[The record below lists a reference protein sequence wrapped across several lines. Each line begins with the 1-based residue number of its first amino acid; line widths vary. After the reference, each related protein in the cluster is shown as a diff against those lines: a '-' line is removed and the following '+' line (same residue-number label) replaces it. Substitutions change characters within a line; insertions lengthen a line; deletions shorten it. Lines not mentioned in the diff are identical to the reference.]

1 MTRRLAAALLPLVA
15 LAALA
20 RADWLQPDPSYRE
33 AQALLRQAAR
43 DTANASHLPE
53 RLDSLGVALLRLGR
67 IEEARTVFGRAL
79 AIDPAD
85 SAAHAAFGKL
95 ALFAGRVAEAES
107 LLRLGGFAA
116 IPDRYAALL
125 RMNDWSGAA
134 ALAPLAGEAGRV
146 PLLEWMAKNP
156 AYQIT
161 GPDEVRVRWN
171 RGHPLPIL
179 RVKINGQSVLVGIDT
194 GTRDLI
200 LDQSFA
206 RRARLTPLNSRHPV
220 LWEGTRMVVENA
232 VVQKLEL
239 GGFVIAGVPAGLTNL
254 RRWTVHVAPHD
265 EAVVGVIGAG
275 LLRRFTPTLDY
286 AVGALVLRRGVVPAT
301 TTAQRVPFE
310 IWGESELMVRGTIN
324 GGRPMAMLLGTGLAG
339 CGVAAPEFVFEE
351 VGVRPGTLSRAIK
364 GAGTWLQGRSWAALS
379 APLVTAGPLV
389 RDKVTGWSGA
399 LEPGELWRHGVRRDA
414 ILSHDFF
421 RGQRLTIDWEHQEL
435 LVETN

>member
-1 MTRRLAAALLPLVA
+1 V
-15 LAALA
+15 A

-33 AQALLRQAAR
+33 AQTLLRQAAR

-67 IEEARTVFGRAL
+67 LDEARTVFGRAL

-85 SAAHAAFGKL
+85 SAAHAGLGKL
-95 ALFAGRVAEAES
+95 ALHAGRVAEAES
-107 LLRLGGFAA
+107 LLRLGGVESGAVV
-116 IPDRYAALL
+116 DRYAALL
-125 RMNDWSGAA
+125 RMADWAGAA
-134 ALAPLAGEAGRV
+134 ALAPQAGEAGRV

-161 GPDEVRVRWN
+161 GPDETRVRWN
-171 RGHPLPIL
+171 KGHPLPIL
-179 RVKINGQSVLVGIDT
+179 RVKINGQSVLMGIDT

-200 LDQSFA
+200 LDQAFA
-206 RRARLTPLNSRHPV
+206 RRARLIPLHSRHPV

-239 GGFVIAGVPAGLTNL
+239 GGLAIAGVPAGLTNL
-254 RRWTVHVAPHD
+254 RRWTVHVNPHD

-275 LLRRFTPTLDY
+275 LLRHFTPTLDY
-286 AVGALVLRRGVVPAT
+286 AGGAIVLRRGGAPST

-339 CGVAAPEFVFEE
+339 CGIAAPEFVFEE

-379 APLVTAGPLV
+379 APMVTAGPLV
-389 RDKVTGWSGA
+389 RDKVAGWSGA

-421 RGQRLTIDWEHQEL
+421 RGQRLTIDWERQEL